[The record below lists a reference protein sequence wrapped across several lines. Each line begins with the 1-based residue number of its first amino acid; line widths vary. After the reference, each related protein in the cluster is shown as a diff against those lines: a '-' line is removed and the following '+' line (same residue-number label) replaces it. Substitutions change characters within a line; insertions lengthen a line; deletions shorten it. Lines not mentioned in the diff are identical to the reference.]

1 MTNIL
6 LTLHVILAIGII
18 IVILLQR
25 SDGGALGGIGGG
37 MSFGGIMS
45 GRGSANFLTR
55 LTAILAAAFI
65 ASSLGLAII
74 ESKNTND
81 ESILEGIENIESDAP
96 LLPIESKSDDLDL
109 VPPKAE

>member
-6 LTLHVILAIGII
+6 LTLHVIIALALI

-37 MSFGGIMS
+37 VSFGGILS
-45 GRGSANFLTR
+45 SRGSANFMTR

-65 ASSLGLAII
+65 ANSLGLAVL
-74 ESKNTND
+74 ESGNKTD
-81 ESILEGIENIESDAP
+81 ESILENINDEEIEAP
-96 LLPIESKSDDLDL
+96 LIPLNDESSSDPI
-109 VPPKAE
+109 PPQAE

>member
-6 LTLHVILAIGII
+6 LTIHVILAIGLI

-37 MSFGGIMS
+37 VSFGGILS

-55 LTAILAAAFI
+55 LTAILAATFI
-65 ASSLGLAII
+65 ATSLGLAVL
-74 ESKNTND
+74 ESGNKKG
-81 ESILEGIENIESDAP
+81 ESILEGIENIESNAP
-96 LLPIESKSDDLDL
+96 LIPIDENNSE
-109 VPPKAE
+109 VIPPRAE